1 MAKSTKIVYVTQAQY
16 DNLIND
22 GSVTI
27 YGVTYTYDANNIYLV
42 REDGL
47 EGANVQS
54 TGETSGKVLTSD
66 GSGGAAW
73 VTNTGGAEAVQAPST
88 LVSGNVVIGTT
99 GGDRN
104 VATLAAG
111 TAGYVLT
118 QGVGAPTW
126 AAPSVEG
133 TSVKSTGETSGKVLT
148 ADGSGGAAWAA
159 GGGSGDVTASGT
171 LSVGAVMVGL
181 GSKTIT
187 SLNGTNG
194 KILGWSGGAVWQ
206 DPPKIYV
213 HNLILTIKD
222 ENNLEYNIAD
232 TAYSTQ
238 SANLITDVNSLVAYV
253 KKYADSFED
262 YTDFQI
268 YVKWFLDK
276 TGNKMLRTTVQVVT
290 ENNVDSASLE
300 EEELGASTNTG
311 KISWTTK
318 KTGVLTSIDEAYEY
332 ASEV

>member
-16 DNLIND
+16 DSLIND

-27 YGVTYTYDANNIYLV
+27 YGVTYTYDANNTYLV
-42 REDGL
+42 REEGL

-88 LVSGNVVIGTT
+88 LVSGNIVIGTT

-104 VATLAAG
+104 VATLASG
-111 TAGYVLT
+111 TSGYVLT

-126 AAPSVEG
+126 AAPSLEG

-159 GGGSGDVTASGT
+159 AGGSGDVTASGT
-171 LSVGAVMVGL
+171 LSVGAVIAGL
-181 GSKTIT
+181 GGKTVT
-187 SLNGTNG
+187 ALNGSNG

-206 DPPKIYV
+206 DPPKVYV
-213 HNLILTIKD
+213 HNLIIEAQD
-222 ENNLEYNIAD
+222 ESQNLYSFSD
-232 TAYSTQ
+232 HVYSTQ
-238 SANLITDVNSLVAYV
+238 STALVTDTNSFVEYV
-253 KKYADSFED
+253 KKTADIFNESPGTTIYGKSILIIINNPAKID
-262 YTDFQI
+262 IQI
-268 YVKWFLDK
+268 AIANGVAMVYLV
-276 TGNKMLRTTVQVVT
+276 R
-290 ENNVDSASLE
+290 S
-300 EEELGASTNTG
+300 ELGINSSQKVVWSRISTG
-311 KISWTTK
+311 ALTT
-318 KTGVLTSIDEAYEY
+318 LTATDNI
-332 ASEV
+332 SEV

>member
-1 MAKSTKIVYVTQAQY
+1 MAKTSKIVYVTQAQY
-16 DNLIND
+16 DSLIND

-27 YGVTYTYDANNIYLV
+27 YGVTYTYDANNTYLV
-42 REDGL
+42 REEGL

-88 LVSGNVVIGTT
+88 LVSGNIVIGTT

-104 VATLAAG
+104 VATLASG
-111 TAGYVLT
+111 TSGYVLT

-126 AAPSVEG
+126 AAPSYEG

-171 LSVGAVMVGL
+171 LSVGAVMIGL

-187 SLNGTNG
+187 SLNGSNG
-194 KILGWSGGAVWQ
+194 KVLGWSGGAVWQ
-206 DPPKIYV
+206 DPPKVYLHKIGVAITDGTYEYG
-213 HNLILTIKD
+213 T
-222 ENNLEYNIAD
+222 LESV
-232 TAYSTQ
+232 YSTQ
-238 SANLITDVNSLVAYV
+238 SSALVTDLASFYEYI
-253 KKYADSFED
+253 KKYADMSYAYSE
-262 YTDFQI
+262 TDSTYFKYFI
-268 YVKWFLDK
+268 DKNGSSVYRNTIKLIVDNGVTSANVTKERLIISSSNVKW
-276 TGNKMLRTTVQVVT
+276 GNSQSGTITAIEDIMEEIT
-290 ENNVDSASLE
+290 EA
-300 EEELGASTNTG
+300 
-311 KISWTTK
+311 
-318 KTGVLTSIDEAYEY
+318 
-332 ASEV
+332 

>member
-1 MAKSTKIVYVTQAQY
+1 MAKTSKIVYVTQAQY
-16 DNLIND
+16 DSLIND

-27 YGVTYTYDANNIYLV
+27 YGVTYTYDANNTYLV
-42 REDGL
+42 REEGL

-88 LVSGNVVIGTT
+88 LVSGNIVIGTT

-111 TAGYVLT
+111 TSGYVLT

-126 AAPSVEG
+126 AAPSYEG

-187 SLNGTNG
+187 SLNGSNG

-206 DPPKIYV
+206 DPPKVYAHSLYLQV
-213 HNLILTIKD
+213 KD
-222 ENNLEYNIAD
+222 ENNKTYTIKERV
-232 TAYSTQ
+232 YSTQ
-238 SANLITDVNSLVAYV
+238 STELVTDLASFIAYI
-253 KKYADSFED
+253 KKYADDVYIEAGNEGYYKTVIDNDRREKTQIRIFTVGED
-262 YTDFQI
+262 TY
-268 YVKWFLDK
+268 Y
-276 TGNKMLRTTVQVVT
+276 MLTLSETTVNSTYLSWTQKYT
-290 ENNVDSASLE
+290 GGEIASLSYHRD
-300 EEELGASTNTG
+300 A
-311 KISWTTK
+311 I
-318 KTGVLTSIDEAYEY
+318 
-332 ASEV
+332 SEV

>member
-1 MAKSTKIVYVTQAQY
+1 MAKTSKIVYVTQAQY
-16 DNLIND
+16 DSLIND

-27 YGVTYTYDANNIYLV
+27 YGVTYTYDANNTYLV

-73 VTNTGGAEAVQAPST
+73 VTNTGGAEAVQAPNT

-104 VATLAAG
+104 VATLASG
-111 TAGYVLT
+111 TSGYVLT

-171 LSVGAVMVGL
+171 LSVGAVMIGL
-181 GSKTIT
+181 GGKTIT
-187 SLNGTNG
+187 ATNGTNG
-194 KILGWSGGAVWQ
+194 KVLGWQGGATWQ
-206 DPPKIYV
+206 DPTKVYF
-213 HNLILTIKD
+213 HYLLITVKD
-222 ENNLEYNIAD
+222 ENNHSYYCKDIV
-232 TAYSTQ
+232 YSTQ
-238 SANLITDVNSLVAYV
+238 STNLVTDIDSFVAYV
-253 KKYADSFED
+253 KKYADDAYTVEGDEYYYKTLIDND
-262 YTDFQI
+262 YHR
-268 YVKWFLDK
+268 K
-276 TGNKMLRTTVQVVT
+276 TYIVVT
-290 ENNVDSASLE
+290 VLSGVTYVDLQYDELVVSSSSLSWN
-300 EEELGASTNTG
+300 LKYTG
-311 KISWTTK
+311 E
-318 KTGVLTSIDEAYEY
+318 LTSIHNIRETI
-332 ASEV
+332 SEV

>member
-1 MAKSTKIVYVTQAQY
+1 MAKTSKIVYVTQAQY
-16 DNLIND
+16 DSLIND

-27 YGVTYTYDANNIYLV
+27 YGVTYTYDANNTYLV

-73 VTNTGGAEAVQAPST
+73 VTNTGGAEAVQAPNT
-88 LVSGNVVIGTT
+88 LVSGNIVIGTT

-111 TAGYVLT
+111 TSGYVLT
-118 QGVGAPTW
+118 QGVGAPAW

-133 TSVKSTGETSGKVLT
+133 TSVKSTNATSGKVLT
-148 ADGSGGAAWAA
+148 ADGSGGASWETAS
-159 GGGSGDVTASGT
+159 GGSGDVTASGT
-171 LSVGAVMVGL
+171 LSVGAVMIGL

-206 DPPKIYV
+206 DPTKLYF
-213 HNLILTIKD
+213 HDLLITVKD
-222 ENNLEYNIAD
+222 ENNHYYYCKDIV
-232 TAYSTQ
+232 YSTQ
-238 SANLITDVNSLVAYV
+238 STNLITDIDSFVAYV
-253 KKYADSFED
+253 KKYADDAYTVEGDEYYFKTLIDND
-262 YTDFQI
+262 YHIKTYI
-268 YVKWFLDK
+268 AVTVLGGVTYVDLQYDELVVSSSSLSWNLKY
-276 TGNKMLRTTVQVVT
+276 TG
-290 ENNVDSASLE
+290 E
-300 EEELGASTNTG
+300 
-311 KISWTTK
+311 
-318 KTGVLTSIDEAYEY
+318 LTSIHNIREII
-332 ASEV
+332 SEV